1 MSIAHEARLI
11 DSFRTSGRDRLRK
24 EEPDPLTKTTK
35 YYNLIRKFSFPSL
48 EKVLAEIIITA
59 TLGCGVAF
67 WLSTFDIRGF
77 IFGCLIGALAF
88 GLPSILIETAL
99 WRLALRNDPLFHLRR
114 CLALSLV
121 TNAVWTAFLLMG
133 SIASKTGQDS
143 LQKPFLLGMLCACS
157 LRSLV
162 IFSLSGR
169 NPLTKFAATFSQP
182 LVCLVVAFPL
192 LRLPLAET
200 VTLFLVAMTVSPIL
214 LYPLLSLIERR
225 GKETIGVSVIDL
237 FRAFLTV
244 FLDMKNR
251 PLEDYLERLG
261 VTANITVSVL
271 AFRRRGHS
279 KTKAVIVVSNF
290 HPGPFLNVGSSVLP
304 MLIQDKV
311 QAETDGVAMVPHG
324 VSGHE
329 HNIVSQS
336 ENQKIVQHVTGLLA
350 RGQRVVTASRMI
362 RSSMGNASATCQAFG
377 GFGLVTLTTSPRDME
392 DIPIEVSSELHRDLL
407 GLEHLALID
416 SHNSI
421 NELKPMTSQDSQ
433 DLIASGRR
441 VMEQAE
447 REKQH
452 PFRVGASKLKL
463 TEFTLDQGIG
473 PCGISVILTEVDG
486 SRSGYV
492 TIDGNNMKAGLRE
505 EILDVLRPM
514 GINEAEVMTTD
525 THMVSGRVS
534 TRLGYHPVGEAINQ
548 NVLLLRLESA
558 VRDALE
564 DLEDS
569 EVEWNSG
576 DVSIKTLGRETF
588 AILTMLIKDMSKLVA
603 YWSLAIVLIPVLVGI
618 AFLK

>member
-1 MSIAHEARLI
+1 MREVKLVGS
-11 DSFRTSGRDRLRK
+11 SRTSGRDRLGK

-48 EKVLAEIIITA
+48 EKVLAEILITA
-59 TLGCGVAF
+59 ALGCGAVF
-67 WLSTFDIRGF
+67 WLSTFAIREF
-77 IFGCLIGALAF
+77 IFGCLIGALVF
-88 GLPSILIETAL
+88 GLPSIFVETAL
-99 WRLALRNDPLFHLRR
+99 WRLVLKNDPLFHLRR

-121 TNAVWTAFLLMG
+121 TNVVWMAFLLMG
-133 SIASKTGQDS
+133 SIVSKTGQDF
-143 LQKPFLLGMLCACS
+143 LQKPFLLGMLCAYS

-162 IFSLSGR
+162 IFSLSSC
-169 NPLTKFAATFSQP
+169 NPLTKFAATLSQP
-182 LVCLVVAFPL
+182 LACLVIAFLL

-200 VTLFLVAMTVSPIL
+200 VILFLIAVIVSPIL
-214 LYPLLSLIERR
+214 LYPLLSLIEKR

-251 PLEDYLERLG
+251 PLEDYLEGLG
-261 VTANITVSVL
+261 VTANIAVSVL
-271 AFRRRGHS
+271 AFKKRNHS

-304 MLIQDKV
+304 MLIQDRV
-311 QAETDGVAMVPHG
+311 QAETNGVVMVPHG

-336 ENQKIVQHVTGLLA
+336 ENQKIVQHVSGLLA
-350 RGQRVVTASRMI
+350 RGRRVATASRMM
-362 RSSMGNASATCQAFG
+362 RSSTGNASATCQAFG
-377 GFGLVTLTTSPRDME
+377 EFGLVTMTTSPRDME
-392 DIPIEVSSELHRDLL
+392 DIPLEVSSELHKDLL

-421 NELKPMTSQDSQ
+421 NELRPMTSQDSQ

-447 REKQH
+447 RERQR

-473 PCGISVILTEVDG
+473 PCGVSVILTETDG
-486 SRSGYV
+486 SRWGYV

-534 TRLGYHPVGEAINQ
+534 TRLGYHPVGEAIDKNT
-548 NVLLLRLESA
+548 LLLRLESA

-576 DVSIKTLGRETF
+576 DISAKTLGRETF
-588 AILTMLIKDMSKLVA
+588 ATLTMLIKDMSKLVA
-603 YWSLAIVLIPVLVGI
+603 YWSLAIILIPILVGI
-618 AFLK
+618 VFLK